1 MVNDTEIAGAGAAS
15 RARQVELILKQI
27 DALPTLGPVAARLLS
42 VASSDDADLDE
53 IVRMIESDPA
63 LTGRILSLCARADK
77 GVPRN
82 ITTVR
87 RAVVML
93 GLEAVR
99 AAALSVTVYELMNE
113 GDRRLEEGLSEAEAV
128 FDRTGYWRYS
138 VAVASASELLA
149 REHPSLGVQPDEAF
163 AAGLLSGV
171 GKLALDLILPKSYAK
186 VLGVCQQRLSDAA
199 PIERQ
204 LLGLDH
210 HTAAKRLSEHWG
222 LPESLRDVM
231 WLHAQPMGSVPD
243 LPHRNLIALVNTA
256 RSAVRELHLGFSGDF
271 GPAPDSRTIATEC
284 GLDPQRTAEALP
296 DLPERVIDRCN
307 LLGLEAPNTGEI
319 LVDAVAQAN
328 RALGRVVTAL
338 EGQARSARRQAGV
351 LGAIE
356 GFHSG
361 LRRAGAGR
369 SVVGVLGEI
378 VSSASGLLGS
388 GFYATLFQ
396 TRPGEDW
403 QLHRFGSSGEL
414 IQARQIEP
422 PPSPEG
428 GRQDLASL
436 TSAEELSV
444 AAMAAMPWLADH
456 MIEAHDLRK
465 VRFLPLTAPEP
476 NRTGP
481 AAVLVHD
488 RDLASHDL
496 NNKRLAAL
504 MATWAAAIDSAHG
517 HERSRDLG
525 EQLADRNRAL
535 AETQQLLTEAE
546 SMARLGEMTAGAA
559 HEMNNPLTVISGRSQ
574 VLALKLAGSDH
585 EAAAQALHDAAQDLS
600 ELITALHMIAM
611 PPEPKLAAQQL
622 REMIAE
628 SAKATEL
635 RVGLG
640 VRINLENAAEW
651 GAALADRELLVQAVI
666 ELMVNAAEADPAG
679 PVTVR
684 AEPLGGGGR
693 VAIEITDSGPG
704 MSTKALKHAFDPFF
718 SEKPAGRQRGLGL
731 PKAKRLIE
739 LQGGSIALIPMTGG
753 GTLARVVLP
762 SAKLEAPTGTDSDST
777 QDQDTPSTSR
787 GAAA

>member
-1 MVNDTEIAGAGAAS
+1 MAGDNGSGSKAGVPISELRGKKIFTTGEAAQLCKVSQQTIIRCFDSGRLNGFRVPGSRFRRIPREELMRFMQTNGIPTEILEGGARRVLIVDDDPKILELFTDVLGDDERFDIKTAANGYDAGMMTEAFKPHLVVLDYMLPDVNGNIVCQRIREHDDLVDTKIIFVS
-15 RARQVELILKQI
+15 GVVNQNEIQGLLDSGGDDFVKKPFDVPELI
-27 DALPTLGPVAARLLS
+27 
-42 VASSDDADLDE
+42 
-53 IVRMIESDPA
+53 
-63 LTGRILSLCARADK
+63 
-77 GVPRN
+77 
-82 ITTVR
+82 
-87 RAVVML
+87 
-93 GLEAVR
+93 
-99 AAALSVTVYELMNE
+99 
-113 GDRRLEEGLSEAEAV
+113 
-128 FDRTGYWRYS
+128 
-138 VAVASASELLA
+138 
-149 REHPSLGVQPDEAF
+149 
-163 AAGLLSGV
+163 
-171 GKLALDLILPKSYAK
+171 GKMTA
-186 VLGVCQQRLSDAA
+186 
-199 PIERQ
+199 

-231 WLHAQPMGSVPD
+231 WLHAQPMSSVPE

-271 GPAPDSRTIATEC
+271 GPMPDSRTIAAEC

-361 LRRAGAGR
+361 LRRASTGR

-403 QLHRFGSSGEL
+403 QLHRFGSGGEL
-414 IQARQIEP
+414 IQAQQIEP

-456 MIEAHDLRK
+456 MIEARDLRK

-476 NRTGP
+476 DRTGP

-488 RDLASHDL
+488 RDLAGRDL

-585 EAAAQALHDAAQDLS
+585 EAAAQAVHDAAQDLS

-640 VRINLENAAEW
+640 VRINLENTAEW

-762 SAKLEAPTGTDSDST
+762 SAKLEASTGTDSDST